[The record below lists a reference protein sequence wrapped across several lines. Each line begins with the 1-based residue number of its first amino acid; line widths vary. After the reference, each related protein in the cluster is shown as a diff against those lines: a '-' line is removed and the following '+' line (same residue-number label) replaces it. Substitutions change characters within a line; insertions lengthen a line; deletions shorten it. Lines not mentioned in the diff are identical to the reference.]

1 MAEITL
7 NNLVTYIETFAT
19 NHKQIKSF
27 FFGDIWEYVGEKN
40 DLFTVFTCTL
50 LGSNLSKGVE
60 GTTFQFGVFD
70 YVAKDKDNEVEVLS
84 DTKRIAKDFI
94 SYLNSPIFEDLKI
107 DITADLTDYS
117 EKFNHQLS
125 GWFFNVT
132 IKQPFETDLCSI
144 PMTSIP
150 SYPNM
155 NVVTVT
161 DLNGTLL
168 YYLNMGTTIAINNTM
183 DTAENYTVTGLTQ
196 TILQTPVF
204 IYGVFLNGQ
213 RLTVTTD
220 YTVAGTTIT
229 FVNALAADLV
239 TIVYSY

>member
-7 NNLVTYIETFAT
+7 NNLVSYIEDFAN
-19 NHKQIKSF
+19 NHKQVKSF

-70 YVAKDKDNEVEVLS
+70 YVSKDKANEVEVLS
-84 DTKRIAKDFI
+84 DTKRIAKDFL

-125 GWFFNVT
+125 GWFFNIT
-132 IKQPFETDLCSI
+132 IKQPFGRIGSECIHYQHSAPTK
-144 PMTSIP
+144 
-150 SYPNM
+150 
-155 NVVTVT
+155 
-161 DLNGTLL
+161 
-168 YYLNMGTTIAINNTM
+168 
-183 DTAENYTVTGLTQ
+183 TQ
-196 TILQTPVF
+196 
-204 IYGVFLNGQ
+204 YNK
-213 RLTVTTD
+213 
-220 YTVAGTTIT
+220 A
-229 FVNALAADLV
+229 
-239 TIVYSY
+239 